1 MKALN
6 AADQWIHIA
15 EGTISSEPE
24 SNCSVSS
31 ATHPG
36 KCSRPAKDRVV
47 IRGKVSDTHCIFCV
61 YVQVHTCIEGQR
73 ITSSFPSETLCSLR
87 SRVSFG
93 HESCQLG

>member
-61 YVQVHTCIEGQR
+61 YVQVHTCMSMCMHLYVKVR
-73 ITSSFPSETLCSLR
+73 DSFCYHS
-87 SRVSFG
+87 
-93 HESCQLG
+93 